1 MSAKLAKTIA
11 RQKEKYVD
19 CLEHVHPVYSED
31 KLNRRILHLGCVYGA
46 NCIRIAE
53 GQFYEAH
60 QQLRV
65 IASRYLKASDYAS
78 AADILS
84 NGSILLLK
92 AGQGGSG
99 GDLAMMLLNEVYS
112 KGAWECTEANKTRLV
127 EILQAFPKDEPTRKR
142 FVQEMIGWSGKIGDV
157 ERGDPDLHHAAG
169 VLYAEGQWIHR
180 EQQPRF

>member
-11 RQKEKYVD
+11 RQKEKYVI
-19 CLEHVHPVYSED
+19 CLGACSSCLRRQTQPAYS
-31 KLNRRILHLGCVYGA
+31 RHLVLCHET

-99 GDLAMMLLNEVYS
+99 GDLAMMLLNDVYS
-112 KGAWECTEANKTRLV
+112 KGAWECTEVNKTRLV
-127 EILQAFPKDEPTRKR
+127 EILQAFP
-142 FVQEMIGWSGKIGDV
+142 
-157 ERGDPDLHHAAG
+157 
-169 VLYAEGQWIHR
+169 
-180 EQQPRF
+180 